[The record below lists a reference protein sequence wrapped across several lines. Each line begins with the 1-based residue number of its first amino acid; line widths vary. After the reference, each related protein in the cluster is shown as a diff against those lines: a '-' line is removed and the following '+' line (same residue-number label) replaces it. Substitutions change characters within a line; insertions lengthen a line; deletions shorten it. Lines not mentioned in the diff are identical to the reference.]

1 MFKPM
6 RSCAPS
12 DKYALRF
19 PILASKKLDGIRCVI
34 HEGKAITKSGKP
46 IPNKFIRDWLEA
58 SVPDGFDGELLVG
71 NPADEGVYG
80 RTFSAVMSHAG
91 EPEFS
96 FHVFDLV
103 NEPKL
108 NAAERSVTLAFK
120 VNALQQPRVVL
131 VEQFYC
137 SNQADV
143 DSYYSQFI
151 EEGYEGA
158 ILKDPTGPY
167 IQGRSTAK
175 NQIQLKLKP
184 ESDWEARILS
194 VYEAETN
201 NNEAYTNEVGETKR
215 STHAENKVGNGMCG
229 GFIAT
234 DLTTGLQIRVAAGR
248 LTHPERT
255 EIWNNQAA
263 YTGRLV
269 KFRSM
274 SYGTMTNGQPR
285 HGRWIGWRA
294 QEDM

>member
-1 MFKPM
+1 MLKPM

-12 DKYALRF
+12 GKYPIRF
-19 PILASKKLDGIRCVI
+19 PKLISRKLDGIRCAI
-34 HEGKAITKSGKP
+34 DEGKAITKSGKP
-46 IPNKFIRDWLEA
+46 IPNKFIREWLEA
-58 SVPDGFDGELLVG
+58 NVPDGLDGELLVG

-96 FHVFDLV
+96 FHVFDLA
-103 NEPKL
+103 NEPDL
-108 NAAERSVTLAFK
+108 DATERLSALAVM
-120 VNALQQPRVVL
+120 VNNLHLKQVVL
-131 VEQFYC
+131 VDQYLC
-137 SNQADV
+137 HSQADV
-143 DSYYSQFI
+143 DRSYAQFI

-158 ILKDPTGPY
+158 ILKDPAGPY
-167 IQGRSTAK
+167 IEGRSTPK

-184 ESDWEARILS
+184 ESDWEARIIS

-248 LTHPERT
+248 LTHAERT
-255 EIWNNQAA
+255 EIWNNQASYVGKLA
-263 YTGRLV
+263 KY
-269 KFRSM
+269 RSM

-294 QEDM
+294 EEDM